1 MQHLGWH
8 CGHCTLHGECFFGGT
23 HMQINPNIFRLH
35 KFLQVPLPLP
45 YMRKTKSSQRLHPSC
60 QAQVCTLHQYFT
72 HKQAILQSD
81 GKDEWLKIWTQIW
94 RKPRHLKLER
104 EAFCRSQHLVLSTY
118 TEVQPWQKAVWP
130 LEGVTKETSNVIT
143 QASNTAASELNR
155 SCKCRHLGD
164 VFFATCNSL
173 MFWNEAARHVKGSCC
188 KHHKRPTTSQ
198 ICWRKLG
205 VPRIHLEA

>member
-45 YMRKTKSSQRLHPSC
+45 YIRKTKSSQRLHPSC

-118 TEVQPWQKAVWP
+118 TEVQPCQKQVGISKASQKKQATSSHKPATQLLQNWTEVASAGILVMYSLLLAIAWP
-130 LEGVTKETSNVIT
+130 
-143 QASNTAASELNR
+143 
-155 SCKCRHLGD
+155 C
-164 VFFATCNSL
+164 F
-173 MFWNEAARHVKGSCC
+173 
-188 KHHKRPTTSQ
+188 
-198 ICWRKLG
+198 
-205 VPRIHLEA
+205 